1 MIIDNA
7 AAAVLDGGERATAT
21 GYDPAFLGTAVPAP
35 THADGTTPLPYTHF
49 SLTMS
54 PARRL
59 AIWVAWNIDGGALK
73 RLPRKDLEFVKDR
86 RLPDD
91 AQLGNELYRDNRLDR
106 GHLAR
111 RADLLWGPL
120 PEAGRA
126 NADSFFYTNI
136 APQMDD
142 FNQSARA
149 GLWGRLEEAVFAD
162 AEVDALRVSA
172 FGGPVFAADD
182 RVYRGVLIPREYWK
196 VLVFAERGALR
207 ARGFLLGQNLA
218 PLEALELD
226 EFRVFQVPLTALEE
240 RTGVRFPDVLHGA
253 DLPIGAESA
262 AVPLDSLAAIRW

>member
-1 MIIDNA
+1 MIIDNSA
-7 AAAVLDGGERATAT
+7 GAVLDGRERTAAT
-21 GYDPAFLGTAVPAP
+21 GYDPAFLATAVPAP
-35 THADGTTPLPYTHF
+35 AHADSTPPLPYTHF

-59 AIWVAWNIDGGALK
+59 AIWVAWNIDGAALK
-73 RLPRKDLEFVKDR
+73 RLPRTDLEFVKDR

-91 AQLGNELYRDNRLDR
+91 AQIGNELYRDNRLDR
-106 GHLAR
+106 GHIAR

-120 PEAGRA
+120 REAERA

-149 GLWGRLEEAVFAD
+149 GLWGRLEDAVFDD
-162 AEVDALRVSA
+162 AEVDALEVSV
-172 FGGPVFAADD
+172 FGGPVLAADD
-182 RVYRGVLIPREYWK
+182 RVYRGVPIPREYWK
-196 VLVFAERGALR
+196 VLVFTERGALR
-207 ARGFLLGQNLA
+207 ARAFLLGQNLA

-226 EFRVFQVPLTALEE
+226 EFRVFQVPLTAIEQ
-240 RTGVRFPDVLHGA
+240 RTGVRFPAVLHEA

-262 AVPLDSLAAIRW
+262 AAPLDSLAAIRW